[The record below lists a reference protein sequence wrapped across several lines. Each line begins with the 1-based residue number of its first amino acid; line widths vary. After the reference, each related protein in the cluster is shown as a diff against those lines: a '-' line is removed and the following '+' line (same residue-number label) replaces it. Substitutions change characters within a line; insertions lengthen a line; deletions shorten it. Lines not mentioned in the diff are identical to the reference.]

1 MSQRLSNHPA
11 ICTGSMKSV
20 LTWKFQPETVRK
32 VWACLKL
39 IIFPSPYVLPSFWG
53 SIEPMFH
60 TLELS
65 IVGKLTNRWEFSGGV
80 ISLKSNVWEI
90 KSGYYFLSKKWEHF
104 INPSPKPSKVL
115 AFHHI
120 APKPKQKSSNSF
132 HVMKTLHW
140 FFFHVIE
147 PRLVVDLKKPE
158 KKKVAIFFWVS
169 PQTHLA
175 GSLDKIFQRVD
186 LRLASNGT
194 ESTKDVKKM
203 GMDVFVSNPATYPV
217 ILRILG
223 LFSRKIHISLGTIIV
238 YHRAGRIFGCFFQE
252 IQYRVT
258 LRNFCLSTLLQVL
271 PLRKAFL
278 HCWHQKGA
286 LRSNFK
292 SFSEI
297 VRYDV
302 FLWGTFTERRWL
314 ALSLSPPKWEVD
326 LPKSGSHPKQ
336 KKNFW

>member
-1 MSQRLSNHPA
+1 
-11 ICTGSMKSV
+11 
-20 LTWKFQPETVRK
+20 
-32 VWACLKL
+32 
-39 IIFPSPYVLPSFWG
+39 
-53 SIEPMFH
+53 
-60 TLELS
+60 
-65 IVGKLTNRWEFSGGV
+65 
-80 ISLKSNVWEI
+80 
-90 KSGYYFLSKKWEHF
+90 
-104 INPSPKPSKVL
+104 
-115 AFHHI
+115 
-120 APKPKQKSSNSF
+120 
-132 HVMKTLHW
+132 
-140 FFFHVIE
+140 
-147 PRLVVDLKKPE
+147 
-158 KKKVAIFFWVS
+158 
-169 PQTHLA
+169 LA

-223 LFSRKIHISLGTIIV
+223 LFSRKIHISLATIIV

-258 LRNFCLSTLLQVL
+258 LRNFWLQVL